1 MSDTRMTNLEKFS
14 NALTRLDDAIK
25 QPLSN
30 ELTIDGTIQRFEF
43 CFELAW
49 KAQKDMLFIKNGIDV
64 PFPKPVLQEA
74 YKAGWI
80 ENEALWLD
88 MLKDRN
94 NSSHTYNESLA
105 KAIYERI
112 CQHYST
118 ELRRL
123 HGILTGL

>member
-1 MSDTRMTNLEKFS
+1 MSEARMTNLEKFS
-14 NALTRLDDAIK
+14 KALARLSDAVK

-49 KAQKDMLFIKNGIDV
+49 KAQKDMLYTQKGIDV

-80 ENEALWLD
+80 KNEALWLD

-94 NSSHTYNESLA
+94 NSSHTYNEALA

-112 CQHYST
+112 TQHYVS
-118 ELRRL
+118 ELHNL
-123 HGILTGL
+123 YDVLNGL